1 MLPFEPQTIRVL
13 LIEDDQGDAELINLM
28 FDEVDRITFQ
38 VKWAKKIN
46 EALDTL
52 ATDNCD
58 AVLLDLTLPDAQGL
72 EAFIRLH
79 DSYPEL
85 PIVVLSGLANEKVIS
100 QAMQSGAQDYL
111 IKGEI
116 NSQSLSRSLIYAIER
131 KKAEKALRDSQ
142 KLASLGTLAAGIAHE
157 INSPLQVITG
167 ISESLIR
174 KLRSNTIDSEQV
186 IRNLETINRNSWRVA
201 DIVRSLLTY
210 ARATVDE
217 MHDHDLNEI
226 VKDSLLLIEHQ
237 LLSWANIT
245 VHTLLSPLMP
255 PLLCDRNKITQ
266 VILNLLTNARD
277 ALPSGG
283 EITISTLY
291 DDQNKKHILQVKD
304 NGKGIP
310 PHQLRSIFDP
320 FFTTKPI
327 GQGTGLGLSI
337 VLGIVRAHGGAI
349 DVESQEGVGTTFT
362 ITLPSKPSTN
372 GSKKNIDTTPQTEG
386 NTSYLGRFD

>member
-1 MLPFEPQTIRVL
+1 MLPFEPQTIKVM
-13 LIEDDQGDAELINLM
+13 LIEDDKGDAELINLM

-38 VKWAKKIN
+38 VKWAKRIS
-46 EALDTL
+46 EALAAL
-52 ATDNCD
+52 AADD
-58 AVLLDLTLPDAQGL
+58 SDVILLDLTLPDAQGL
-72 EAFIRLH
+72 EAFIMLH

-85 PIVVLSGLANEKVIS
+85 PIVVLSGLANEKIIS

-111 IKGEI
+111 IKDEI
-116 NSQSLSRSLIYAIER
+116 NSQSISRSLLYAIER

-167 ISESLIR
+167 MSESLIR
-174 KLRSNTIDSEQV
+174 KLRSNTIDTEQV

-210 ARATVDE
+210 SRATVDE
-217 MHDHDLNEI
+217 MHSHDLNAI
-226 VKDSLLLIEHQ
+226 VNDSLLLIEHQ

-245 VHTLLSPLMP
+245 VHTLLSPLIP
-255 PLLCDRNKITQ
+255 PLICDRNKITQ
-266 VILNLLTNARD
+266 VIINLLTNARD
-277 ALPSGG
+277 ALPTGG

-291 DDQNKKHILQVKD
+291 DNQNKQHILQIKD

-310 PHQLRSIFDP
+310 PHQLRNIFDP

-337 VLGIVRAHGGAI
+337 VLGIVRAHGGTI
-349 DVESQEGVGTTFT
+349 DVESQENVGTTFT
-362 ITLPSKPSTN
+362 IKLPSEPLAKSTKENIGTTLPTDGN
-372 GSKKNIDTTPQTEG
+372 TTP
-386 NTSYLGRFD
+386 SGRFD